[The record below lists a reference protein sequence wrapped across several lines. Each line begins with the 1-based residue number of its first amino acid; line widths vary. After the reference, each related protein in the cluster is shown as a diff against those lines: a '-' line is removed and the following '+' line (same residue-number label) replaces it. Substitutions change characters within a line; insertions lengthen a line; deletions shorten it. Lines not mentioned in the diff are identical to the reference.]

1 MAFHDQRQMFPD
13 DNTTISSGISA
24 HHPVDDNASS
34 VALASTS
41 PPEWSPPSS
50 VIHGLYESDMD
61 YAVQQMSSLQSI
73 TQDQHGKVLDSI
85 TELTEKMTAVVSQIE
100 EIQGHQEASKTE
112 IEKLSN
118 ELRDYTLKQEAESHS
133 LRSLIKAIQEHI
145 SQQHRER
152 QELAIGELTSAP
164 LHSKPETADLQ
175 QTIETLTNKLNE
187 IQKEKEELHVSH
199 QAQIKSLQE
208 HITEQNAEYEKE

>member
-61 YAVQQMSSLQSI
+61 PIVQQMSSLQSI
-73 TQDQHGKVLDSI
+73 TQDQQGKVLVSI
-85 TELTEKMTAVVSQIE
+85 SELTEKMTAVVSQIE

-118 ELRDYTLKQEAESHS
+118 EWRDYTLKQEAESHS
-133 LRSLIKAIQEHI
+133 FRSLIKTIQEHI

-152 QELAIGELTSAP
+152 QELAIGQMTSAP
-164 LHSKPETADLQ
+164 LHSKPEQ
-175 QTIETLTNKLNE
+175 LTCSKL
-187 IQKEKEELHVSH
+187 KKH
-199 QAQIKSLQE
+199 
-208 HITEQNAEYEKE
+208 